1 MRIVAIS
8 DGMWPDYDGYRI
20 KFYDAE
26 PDRVQVAVRQAFKEG
41 AEEVILHFHRVL
53 KRVTRNQD
61 GKLEAKQIRRHPL
74 SKYLTMT
81 WIPSGGSMFNERVV

>member
-1 MRIVAIS
+1 VRIVAIS
-8 DGMWPDYDGYRI
+8 DGTWPDYDGHRI
-20 KFYDAE
+20 KFYDTE
-26 PDRVQVAVRQAFKEG
+26 PDRVSVAVRQAFKEG

-74 SKYLTMT
+74 SKYLKVT
-81 WIPSGGSMFNERVV
+81 WIPSEQSEFNERVV